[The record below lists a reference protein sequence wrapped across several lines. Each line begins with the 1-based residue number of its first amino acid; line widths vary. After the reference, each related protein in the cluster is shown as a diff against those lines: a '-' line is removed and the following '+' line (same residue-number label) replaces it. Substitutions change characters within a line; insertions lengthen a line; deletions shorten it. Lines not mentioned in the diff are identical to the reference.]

1 MKKIK
6 DLLKNNRIFIPFIK
20 LYKKLKKRF
29 EVLIG
34 RAVILK
40 VSQSDYHSQLISLG
54 TEYGGWTFV
63 NVESLNNS
71 TIISA
76 GLGEDAS
83 FDVEFAAMYK
93 SRVIIV
99 DPTPRAI
106 NHFQEITQKIGN
118 LNTLNYP
125 DSGALPASSYNL
137 SKIAQNQLILEEKAL
152 WNSNDKIK
160 FFEPPNPEH
169 VSYSINNFQNNYSK
183 TTDFIE
189 VDSITI
195 SGLAKKFNLNVD
207 EISLLK
213 MDIEGAEI
221 EVIDY
226 LCNEKIYPKQLLIEF
241 DELNRPSRKGAN
253 RIRQANLKLCQMG
266 YTLIWTDD
274 AADFL
279 YVHDSLK

>member
-6 DLLKNNRIFIPFIK
+6 NFLKNNYIFIAFIR
-20 LYKKLKKRF
+20 LYRILKKRF
-29 EVLIG
+29 DVFIG
-34 RAVILK
+34 RAILLK
-40 VSQSDYHSQLISLG
+40 VSKSHHQNQLISLG

-63 NVESLNNS
+63 NNESLNNS

-83 FDVEFAAMYK
+83 FDVEFASMFK

-125 DSGALPASSYNL
+125 DSGALPVSSYNL

-152 WNSNDKIK
+152 WDSNDKIK
-160 FFEPPNPEH
+160 FFEPPNPQH

-195 SGLAKKFNLNVD
+195 SDLAKKFNLNVD

-253 RIRQANLKLCQMG
+253 RIREANLKLCKMG
-266 YTLIWTDD
+266 YTLIWKDD